1 MEHMGEMEGKNY
13 LGYLVENKFV
23 ILLAFV
29 SVTIIVLVASV
40 IVSTYHVSHR
50 DVSGGAG
57 M

>member
-1 MEHMGEMEGKNY
+1 MEGKNY